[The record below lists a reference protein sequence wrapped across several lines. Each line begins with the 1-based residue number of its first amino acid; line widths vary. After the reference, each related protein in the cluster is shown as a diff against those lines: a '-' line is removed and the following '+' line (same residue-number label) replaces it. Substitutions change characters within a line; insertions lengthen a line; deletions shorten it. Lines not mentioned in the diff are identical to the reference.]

1 MLPLVGDVSFVHSTR
16 FFGWEDA
23 LRASIVVGV
32 SVMEKI
38 ESRVVIKNRLG
49 LHARAAT
56 LLAGHASEFKSDIKL
71 RKDTQEVDAKS
82 LMGILTLA
90 AGKDTELELI
100 VIGEDSAAAHESIVE
115 LIVIRKFD
123 EE

>member
-1 MLPLVGDVSFVHSTR
+1 MK
-16 FFGWEDA
+16 
-23 LRASIVVGV
+23 
-32 SVMEKI
+32 KI

-56 LLAGHASEFKSDIKL
+56 LLAELASTFNSDIKL
-71 RKDTQEVDAKS
+71 RKDGQEVDAKS

-90 AGKDTELELI
+90 AGKETELELV
-100 VIGEDSAAAHESIVE
+100 VIGEDSEDAHKSILD
-115 LIVIRKFD
+115 LIVNRKFD